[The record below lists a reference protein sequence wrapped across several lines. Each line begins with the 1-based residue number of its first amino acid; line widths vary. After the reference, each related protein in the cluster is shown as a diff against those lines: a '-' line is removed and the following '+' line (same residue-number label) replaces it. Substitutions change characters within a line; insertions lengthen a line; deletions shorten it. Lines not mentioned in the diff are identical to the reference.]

1 MPSSPK
7 QAKLKDKPEITNRD
21 IGASEIIN
29 IKRMFVSLINRP
41 LPLAVYR
48 VTYKFLINL
57 LFSGI

>member
-7 QAKLKDKPEITNRD
+7 QAKLKEKPEITNRD

-41 LPLAVYR
+41 LPLAV
-48 VTYKFLINL
+48 
-57 LFSGI
+57 